1 LFQKQKLFNEI
12 FKMIEDNFIY
22 LERNFDDLLFQTQRG
37 KVTHEQLEKGIR
49 YEQFEQFKE
58 WKSLYGY
65 KFNIY
70 SNEHLI
76 HGEKHFHFDNK
87 QENVFCKID
96 FEGNVLDS
104 NGKKYIPGNI
114 LKELLYFLSKKSVK
128 ERLHLVWNIKNP
140 ELKNN

>member
-1 LFQKQKLFNEI
+1 
-12 FKMIEDNFIY
+12 MIEDDLIN
-22 LERNFDDLLFQTQRG
+22 LERHFDDLLFQTQRG

-49 YEQFEQFKE
+49 YEQFEQFKD

-76 HGEKHFHFDNK
+76 NGENHFHFENK

-96 FEGNVLDS
+96 FEGNVLES
-104 NGKKYIPGNI
+104 NGKKNIPGNI
-114 LKELLYFLSKKSVK
+114 LKELLYFLRQESVKKS
-128 ERLHLVWNIKNP
+128 LHKVWNDKNP
-140 ELKNN
+140 ELKK